1 MALISTDFERWL
13 INRPSCSSLL
23 TPSHPP
29 PSVHCQPFETSMGGV
44 ADRDN
49 SLFSVSRFPRRP
61 RISARIRYPVWRN
74 PICPAPQPRVQVI
87 LFGPLKGWGR
97 LEGGPAPN
105 PFCYTVCGSGSFC
118 VLEMLVP
125 GTQRDL
131 STTGVTEPP
140 LSRNVDSELW
150 EVHRR
155 A

>member
-44 ADRDN
+44 ADCDN
-49 SLFSVSRFPRRP
+49 SLSFSVSRFPRRA

-97 LEGGPAPN
+97 LEGIQHRIHSA
-105 PFCYTVCGSGSFC
+105 TLC
-118 VLEMLVP
+118 VVAEASAYLRCRYPEHNEIS
-125 GTQRDL
+125 QRQ
-131 STTGVTEPP
+131 
-140 LSRNVDSELW
+140 
-150 EVHRR
+150 